1 MPAKRETTGPVKR
14 TKQGKATRTKPKEVS
29 RIKRLSPRR
38 TFASTFLAM
47 IKAFFGS
54 LIDPNY
60 GPVHAKTKQS
70 NVHGLYDN
78 APQGKVRTHMAQ
90 SEVPTSLS
98 GG

>member
-1 MPAKRETTGPVKR
+1 MPTQRETTDSAKGS
-14 TKQGKATRTKPKEVS
+14 KQGKATPTKRKKVS

-78 APQGKVRTHMAQ
+78 APSGRVRTHMAQ